1 MFEDL
6 IRGWNGEQVVVR
18 FDDQHDAW
26 MLVGVHSTVLGPA
39 MGGTRMKVY
48 EKPDDGMR
56 DVLRL
61 SGAMTLKNAA
71 AGLPFGG
78 GKAVLAVEAIP
89 QGDDRRRL
97 LERYAELLA
106 SLGGTYVTACDM
118 NTTVADMDVIAERC
132 PSVLGRSPGN
142 GGSGSSAP
150 ATAIGV
156 FHGIRA
162 CLSHSE
168 EDGLA
173 GRTVVVQGAGAVGT
187 RLSALLSDAG
197 ASVLIADPVADRV
210 RDVVGRTGAREVAVA
225 EAIEAPCDVF
235 SPCATG
241 AVLSEE
247 TIPRLQCSIVAGA
260 ANNQLA
266 KERDA
271 ERLRAA
277 GILYAPD
284 FVVNAGGV
292 LSLAGLETLDWTQEE
307 LDRRLR
313 GIGDTL
319 RQVFTAAEEAGVST
333 DAAARRL
340 AEDRIAASLPSPA
353 ASAAT

>member
-6 IRGWNGEQVVVR
+6 IREWNGEEVVVR
-18 FDDQHDAW
+18 FDDQLDAW
-26 MLVGVHSTVLGPA
+26 MLVGVHSTALGPA
-39 MGGTRMKVY
+39 MGGTRMKAY
-48 EKPDDGMR
+48 EKPDAAML

-78 GKAVLAVEAIP
+78 GKAVLAVGAIP
-89 QGDDRRRL
+89 EGDDRRRL
-97 LERYAELLA
+97 LERYAGLLA

-132 PSVLGRSPGN
+132 SSVLGRSPGN

-150 ATAIGV
+150 ATAKGV

-162 CLSHSE
+162 CLSHVGE
-168 EDGLA
+168 EDLD
-173 GRTVVVQGAGAVGT
+173 GRTVVVQGAGAVGA
-187 RLSALLSDAG
+187 RLSKLLSDAG
-197 ASVLIADPVADRV
+197 ATVLVADPVVDRV
-210 RDVVGRTGAREVAVA
+210 RHVVERTGATEITVA
-225 EAIEAPCDVF
+225 EAPELSCDVF

-247 TIPRLQCSIVAGA
+247 TIPRLRCRVVAGA

-266 KERDA
+266 TERDA
-271 ERLRAA
+271 GRLTAA

-292 LSLAGLETLDWTQEE
+292 LSLAGLETLGWTGDE
-307 LDRRLR
+307 LERRLR

-319 RQVFTAAEEAGVST
+319 RRVFAAADEAGIST
-333 DAAARRL
+333 DEAARRL
-340 AEDRIAASLPSPA
+340 AEDRIAAAGQRPA
-353 ASAAT
+353 APAAT

>member
-6 IRGWNGEQVVVR
+6 IREWNGEEVVVR
-18 FDDQHDAW
+18 FDDRQTAW

-39 MGGTRMKVY
+39 MGGTRMKAY
-48 EKPDDGMR
+48 EKPDAAMR

-78 GKAVLAVEAIP
+78 GKAVLAVDAIP

-118 NTTVADMDVIAERC
+118 NTTVADMDVIGERC

-156 FHGIRA
+156 FHGIRT
-162 CLSHSE
+162 CLSHAGE
-168 EDGLA
+168 EGLP
-173 GRTVVVQGAGAVGT
+173 GRTVVVQGAGAVGA
-187 RLSALLSDAG
+187 RLSTLLSDAG
-197 ASVLIADPVADRV
+197 ASVLVADPVADRV
-210 RDVVGRTGAREVAVA
+210 RDVVERTGAREVGVA
-225 EAIEAPCDVF
+225 EAIETPCDVF

-247 TIPRLQCSIVAGA
+247 TIRGLRCRIVAGA

-266 KERDA
+266 TERDA
-271 ERLRAA
+271 ERLRRA

-292 LSLAGLETLDWTQEE
+292 LSLAGLETLGWTREE
-307 LDRRLR
+307 LDRRLQ

-319 RQVFTAAEEAGVST
+319 HQVFSAAEEAGVST
-333 DAAARRL
+333 DVAARRL
-340 AEDRIAASLPSPA
+340 AEDRIAASHARPA
-353 ASAAT
+353 APAAT

>member
-6 IRGWNGEQVVVR
+6 IREWSGEEVVVR
-18 FDDQHDAW
+18 FDDRLDAW
-26 MLVGVHSTVLGPA
+26 MLVGIHSTVLGPA
-39 MGGTRMKVY
+39 MGGTRMKPY
-48 EKPDDGMR
+48 DKPGAAMR

-89 QGDDRRRL
+89 RGDDRRSL

-118 NTTVADMDVIAERC
+118 NTTVADMDVLAERG
-132 PSVLGRSPGN
+132 PSVLGRSPAN

-150 ATAIGV
+150 ATAVGV

-162 CLSHSE
+162 CLSHTGD
-168 EDGLA
+168 DGLA
-173 GRTVVVQGAGAVGT
+173 GRTVVVQGAGAVGAH
-187 RLSALLSDAG
+187 LSALLIDAG

-210 RDVVGRTGAREVAVA
+210 RDVVERIGAGEVAVE
-225 EAIEAPCDVF
+225 EAIETPCDVF

-241 AVLSEE
+241 AVLSDE
-247 TIPRLQCSIVAGA
+247 TIPGLRCRIVAGA

-266 KERDA
+266 TERDA

-284 FVVNAGGV
+284 FIVNAGGV
-292 LSLAGLETLDWTQEE
+292 LSLAGLETLGWTREE
-307 LDRRLR
+307 LERRLH

-319 RQVFTAAEEAGVST
+319 QQVFTAAEEAGIST

-340 AEDRIAASLPSPA
+340 AEERIAASRPRPA
-353 ASAAT
+353 ASATT

>member
-6 IRGWNGEQVVVR
+6 IRQWDGEEIVVR
-18 FDDQHDAW
+18 FDDQLDAW
-26 MLVGVHSTVLGPA
+26 MLVGVHSTALGPA
-39 MGGTRMKVY
+39 MGGTRMKAY
-48 EKPDDGMR
+48 EKPDAAMR

-78 GKAVLAVEAIP
+78 GKAVLAIEAIP
-89 QGDDRRRL
+89 VGDDRRRL
-97 LERYAELLA
+97 LERYADLLA

-132 PSVLGRSPGN
+132 SSVLGRSAGN

-150 ATAIGV
+150 ATATGV

-162 CLSHSE
+162 CLSHAG
-168 EDGLA
+168 EDGLD
-173 GRTVVVQGAGAVGT
+173 GRTVVVQGAGAVGA
-187 RLSALLSDAG
+187 RLSTLLSDAG
-197 ASVLIADPVADRV
+197 ASVLISDPVPDRV
-210 RDVVGRTGAREVAVA
+210 RDVVDRTGAEEVAVA
-225 EAIEAPCDVF
+225 EAIETPCDVF

-247 TIPRLQCSIVAGA
+247 TIPRLRCRIVAGA

-266 KERDA
+266 TEPDA
-271 ERLRAA
+271 NRLRAA

-292 LSLAGLETLDWTQEE
+292 LSLAGLETLGWTEDE
-307 LDRRLR
+307 LERKLR

-319 RQVFTAAEEAGVST
+319 QKVLAAADEAGVST

-340 AEDRIAASLPSPA
+340 AEDRIASSRERPA
-353 ASAAT
+353 APAAT

>member
-1 MFEDL
+1 
-6 IRGWNGEQVVVR
+6 
-18 FDDQHDAW
+18 
-26 MLVGVHSTVLGPA
+26 VLGPA

-48 EKPDDGMR
+48 DKPDDGMR

-97 LERYAELLA
+97 VERYAELLD
-106 SLGGTYVTACDM
+106 SLGGTYITACDM
-118 NTTVADMDVIAERC
+118 NTTVADMDVIGERC
-132 PSVLGRSPGN
+132 PSVLGRSRGN

-150 ATAIGV
+150 ATAVGV

-162 CLSHSE
+162 CLFHSGY
-168 EDGLA
+168 DGLA
-173 GRTVVVQGAGAVGT
+173 GRTVVVQGAGAVGA

-225 EAIEAPCDVF
+225 EAVEVPCDVF

-247 TIPRLQCSIVAGA
+247 TIPRLQCRIVAGA

-266 KERDA
+266 TKRDA

-292 LSLAGLETLDWTQEE
+292 LSLAGLETLDWTREE
-307 LDRRLR
+307 LDRRLH

-319 RQVFTAAEEAGVST
+319 RQVFTAAQEAGMST

-353 ASAAT
+353 ASTST

>member
-6 IRGWNGEQVVVR
+6 IRGWDGEEVVVR
-18 FDDQHDAW
+18 FDDRLDAW

-39 MGGTRMKVY
+39 MGGTRMKPY
-48 EKPDDGMR
+48 DAPDAAMR

-78 GKAVLAVEAIP
+78 GKAVLAVRAIP

-118 NTTVADMDVIAERC
+118 NTTVADMDVIGERC

-150 ATAIGV
+150 ATASGV

-162 CLSHSE
+162 SLSYSGD
-168 EDGLA
+168 DGFS
-173 GRTVVVQGAGAVGT
+173 GRTVMVQGAGAVGA
-187 RLSALLSDAG
+187 RLAALLSEAG
-197 ASVLIADPVADRV
+197 ASVLISDPVPDRV
-210 RDVVGRTGAREVAVA
+210 RDVVERTGAREVAV
-225 EAIEAPCDVF
+225 EDAIETTCDVF
-235 SPCATG
+235 SPCAAG

-247 TIPRLQCSIVAGA
+247 TIPRLRCRIVAGA

-266 KERDA
+266 TERDA
-271 ERLRAA
+271 DRLRAA
-277 GILYAPD
+277 GIVYAPD

-292 LSLAGLETLDWTQEE
+292 LSLAGLETLGWPSEE
-307 LDRRLR
+307 LDRRLA
-313 GIGDTL
+313 GIGETV
-319 RQVFTAAEEAGVST
+319 RQVLIAAERAGTST

-340 AEDRIAASLPSPA
+340 AEERIASAVPRPA
-353 ASAAT
+353 ASSAT

>member
-6 IRGWNGEQVVVR
+6 IRSWDGEEVVVR
-18 FDDQHDAW
+18 FDDQLDAW
-26 MLVGVHSTVLGPA
+26 MMVGVHSTVLGPA
-39 MGGTRMKVY
+39 MGGTRMKAY
-48 EKPDDGMR
+48 ERPGAAMH

-61 SGAMTLKNAA
+61 SGAMTFKNAA

-78 GKAVLAVEAIP
+78 GKAVLAVAAIP

-97 LERYAELLA
+97 LERYADLLT

-118 NTTVADMDVIAERC
+118 NTTVTDMDVIAERC
-132 PSVLGRSPGN
+132 SSVLGRSPGN

-150 ATAIGV
+150 ATATGV

-162 CLSHSE
+162 CLSHAGE
-168 EDGLA
+168 EGLD
-173 GRTVVVQGAGAVGT
+173 GRTVVVQGAGAVGA
-187 RLSALLSDAG
+187 RLATLLSDAG

-210 RDVVGRTGAREVAVA
+210 RDVVQRTGAREVAVT
-225 EAIEAPCDVF
+225 EAIETPCDVF
-235 SPCATG
+235 APCATG
-241 AVLSEE
+241 AVLSEA
-247 TIPRLQCSIVAGA
+247 TILRLRCRVVAGA

-266 KERDA
+266 TERDA
-271 ERLRAA
+271 DRLLAA

-292 LSLAGLETLDWTQEE
+292 LSLAGLETLGWTGDE
-307 LDRRLR
+307 LGRRLH

-319 RQVFTAAEEAGVST
+319 RQVFSAAEGAGVST
-333 DAAARRL
+333 EAAARRL
-340 AEDRIAASLPSPA
+340 AEDRIASARARPA
-353 ASAAT
+353 APAAT